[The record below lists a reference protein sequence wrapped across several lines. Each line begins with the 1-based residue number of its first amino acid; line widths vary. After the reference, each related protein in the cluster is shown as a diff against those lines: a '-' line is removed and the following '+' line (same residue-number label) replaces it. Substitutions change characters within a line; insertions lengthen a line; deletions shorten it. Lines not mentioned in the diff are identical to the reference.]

1 MRIQKSGAAILYV
14 PDVSVTHLQCTSRVF
29 PLFVEW
35 HKSLSMKK
43 YFYKHFRP
51 QYPDFAL
58 TLIGML
64 VFVRL
69 AVRAVPLT
77 FGWVAEWNRAQ
88 RQVCAGPTGIHSR
101 ADRQRAVQGKSV
113 SVRVAIGGRRLL
125 KKKQNRTREKID

>member
-77 FGWVAEWNRAQ
+77 FGWVAEWIGRQ
-88 RQVCAGPTGIHSR
+88 RKVGAGTTGIHSR
-101 ADRQRAVQGKSV
+101 ALSTP
-113 SVRVAIGGRRLL
+113 SLPGRRGRSTGRASGRGRGWQERYNL
-125 KKKQNRTREKID
+125 